1 MEITLEAVEK
11 VMAEAEVEFAEAK
24 AALIGADGNAEA
36 AIEAIKASRAA
47 VEEAADE
54 VQDLGAKGD
63 TFEDVF
69 NRTVEKATAGAEKAA
84 EQTKAKT
91 DEIVAKV
98 KKAVQDG
105 NVDRIVVKRN
115 DEVLLNIPVNVG
127 IVGGLIGLT
136 AAPFAM
142 IAAAAAAYG
151 FSCKFE
157 IVKKDG
163 SVTEINEKAEAVVR
177 TVADKAKEVYG
188 AVSAKVEETVK
199 TAGEEA
205 EEVTEEAE
213 EVCEKA
219 EEACEETAAKI
230 EDEVANEKPE
240 E

>member
-163 SVTEINEKAEAVVR
+163 SVREAFGTLNSALCNKHINGR
-177 TVADKAKEVYG
+177 G
-188 AVSAKVEETVK
+188 QSPETW
-199 TAGEEA
+199 GCSCYFD
-205 EEVTEEAE
+205 
-213 EVCEKA
+213 CEKGQFRSFRWQN
-219 EEACEETAAKI
+219 I
-230 EDEVANEKPE
+230 IDVLS
-240 E
+240 